1 MVVAVALGCVLSI
14 LLYQALVAAIRI
26 TARSSERSKVQLE
39 ATVVWDRLGRDLR
52 ASDFSQL
59 LIVDLPTPAG
69 QGLLLPVLDGI
80 AASGTREWSKNPVLL
95 HWDSTSKELHR
106 RVVIQP
112 TVDPANPLAGIL
124 GLVQSP
130 NRVGDRIL
138 SNCLKRFRAG
148 LTPANLCS
156 LEMTFEMT
164 PGREWKL
171 AGSIGARN

>member
-1 MVVAVALGCVLSI
+1 MAVALSMGVILSI
-14 LLYQALVAAIRI
+14 LLYQALVAAIRF

-59 LIVDLPTPAG
+59 LIVDLPGPAG
-69 QGLLLPVLDGI
+69 QGLLVPVLDGI
-80 AASGTREWSKNPVLL
+80 AASGTREWSKNRVLL
-95 HWDSTSKELHR
+95 HWDQSSKELHR
-106 RVVIQP
+106 RVVREP
-112 TVDPANPLAGIL
+112 LVDPASPLAGIL
-124 GLVQSP
+124 ALVQAP
-130 NRVGDRIL
+130 NRAGDRVL